1 MSRWKELPAALADH
15 EHTLIAQL
23 RRLKDHSGLSLT
35 ALAARTAYSR
45 SSWARYLN
53 GKQPVPMQAVEE
65 LARVC
70 AVEPTRLVVLCEV
83 AIRARGA
90 GGGRISDGAR
100 R

>member
-15 EHTLIAQL
+15 ERRLIAQL

-35 ALAARTAYSR
+35 ALADRTGYSR

-53 GKQPVPMQAVEE
+53 GRQPVPRGAVEE

-83 AIRARGA
+83 AIRARGRA
-90 GGGRISDGAR
+90 GGGITGGAR